1 MLTRILQE
9 FDRET
14 SPISLNDISQKLGI
28 DRSALEGM
36 IAYLVQKGK
45 LRDDSQVQQAA
56 VRSCQTGGC
65 ASCAG
70 AQHCPFAVE
79 MPRTFSRPAAGGEGR
94 DTA

>member
-9 FDRET
+9 FDRAT
-14 SPISLNDISQKLGI
+14 APISLNDISQKLGI

-36 IAYLVQKGK
+36 VAYLVQKGK
-45 LRDDSQVQQAA
+45 LRDDHQVQQAA
-56 VRSCQTGGC
+56 ARSCQTGAC

-70 AQHCPFAVE
+70 AQHCPFAME
-79 MPRTFSRPAAGGEGR
+79 MPRTFSRPAADAKGR